1 MILRIVKHITLLIAF
16 IFIFSALGAQDLEQS
31 EVGFIYKREKSMGI
45 ALNTDGWG
53 FDYRIGFFKT
63 GYKKRTLDFSFSFI
77 RDPKEVRYY
86 NTQDQ
91 SSKSFI
97 YGKERTFYS
106 LRVLYGM
113 QKDLSNKPYWGGVDI
128 RWLNLVGFNL
138 GIGKPIYLYVVDQ
151 TNDGVLALERYDS
164 GKHDLSVIYGRG
176 PFTKGFNDIEFYPG
190 ISFKTALNV
199 EYGPIP
205 EKTRSIEAGVIFNGY
220 LRPYRI
226 MAYSETRYFDMSVYV
241 SFNFGSR
248 YNRR

>member
-1 MILRIVKHITLLIAF
+1 
-16 IFIFSALGAQDLEQS
+16 
-31 EVGFIYKREKSMGI
+31 
-45 ALNTDGWG
+45 
-53 FDYRIGFFKT
+53 
-63 GYKKRTLDFSFSFI
+63 
-77 RDPKEVRYY
+77 
-86 NTQDQ
+86 
-91 SSKSFI
+91 
-97 YGKERTFYS
+97 
-106 LRVLYGM
+106 M

-128 RWLNLVGFNL
+128 RWLNLFGFNL